1 MRDLSKPVVPS
12 DAIQHRFAEETK
24 TREAAAE
31 PAASLEEGEGSPG
44 ELREA
49 LSSTIREFAEQ
60 IVELSHSVHDNPE
73 VGYEEHFA
81 ASTVADLLRAHGIEP
96 TVGVYGMETAVRAE
110 FTGAATAHGTDS
122 GSEANRAPGASNA
135 AATPN
140 TNTAA
145 TPNTNA
151 SATIAILAE
160 YDALPGI
167 GHGCGH
173 NVMAANSVGAFL
185 ALVELERKRPGS
197 VPGRVVLQTT
207 PAEECSTAKEILA
220 VRGMLDG
227 IDAAIQTHSY
237 SYDLTHQTWLGVRR
251 MRAIFTGVP
260 AHAASQPFMG
270 RNALDAATLA
280 LTGFGLL
287 RQHILPMDR
296 LHAIVVDGGDVPN
309 IVPERAEI
317 SLLARSKYP
326 ETLKDLVSR
335 VEDVLRGAAL
345 MTGTGL
351 EIVTSDTTN
360 EMPVRTNG
368 PLTRA
373 WVRAQRERGREPLPA
388 GVVTETIAAGTDFGN
403 VSVRIPGIHPLIG
416 VADSNV
422 ALHTREMAAAA
433 ASPAGD
439 AAALDGAYGL
449 AAVALDYLHDAD
461 LRAAAHRDFEEAG
474 GVIDVEHFWDE

>member
-1 MRDLSKPVVPS
+1 MRDLSKPTVPS
-12 DAIQHRFAEETK
+12 DAIQRRFAEETQARK
-24 TREAAAE
+24 AAAG
-31 PAASLEEGEGSPG
+31 PAASLADGEGSPA

-49 LSSTIREFAEQ
+49 LAAAVEGLAGE
-60 IVELSHSVHDNPE
+60 IVALSHAVHDNPE
-73 VGYEEHFA
+73 VGYEERFA
-81 ASTVADLLRAHGIEP
+81 VSAVADLLRAHGIEP
-96 TVGVYGMETAVRAE
+96 EVGVYGMETALCAE
-110 FTGAATAHGTDS
+110 FTGAAGNANSTGNADS
-122 GSEANRAPGASNA
+122 PAPA
-135 AATPN
+135 
-140 TNTAA
+140 
-145 TPNTNA
+145 
-151 SATIAILAE
+151 IAILAE

-173 NVMAANSVGAFL
+173 NVMAGNSVGAFL
-185 ALVELERKRPGS
+185 ALHELERRRPGS

-207 PAEECSTAKEILA
+207 PAEECSTAKEVLA

-227 IDAAIQTHSY
+227 IDAAVQTHSY

-251 MRAIFTGVP
+251 IRAIFTGVP

-287 RQHILPMDR
+287 RQQILPMDR

-309 IVPERAEI
+309 IVPERTEI

-326 ETLKDLVSR
+326 ETLKDLVAR

-351 EIVTSDTTN
+351 EIVTSETTN

-373 WVRAQRERGREPLPA
+373 WVRSQRERGRDPLPA

-403 VSVRIPGIHPLIG
+403 VSVRIPGIHPLIK
-416 VADSNV
+416 VADSDV

-433 ASPAGD
+433 GAPSGD
-439 AAALDGAYGL
+439 AAATDGAYGL
-449 AAVALDYLHDAD
+449 ASVALDYLHDAEF
-461 LRAAAHRDFEEAG
+461 RAAVRRDFEEAG

>member
-1 MRDLSKPVVPS
+1 MRDLSKPTVPS
-12 DAIQHRFAEETK
+12 DAIQRRFAEETQARK
-24 TREAAAE
+24 AAAG
-31 PAASLEEGEGSPG
+31 PAASLADGEGSPA

-49 LSSTIREFAEQ
+49 LAAAVEGLAGE
-60 IVELSHSVHDNPE
+60 IVALSHAVHDNPE
-73 VGYEEHFA
+73 VGYEERFA
-81 ASTVADLLRAHGIEP
+81 VSTVADLLRAHGIEP
-96 TVGVYGMETAVRAE
+96 DVSVYGMETALRAE
-110 FTGAATAHGTDS
+110 FTGAVGNADNVGAVGNADNADS
-122 GSEANRAPGASNA
+122 PAPA
-135 AATPN
+135 
-140 TNTAA
+140 
-145 TPNTNA
+145 
-151 SATIAILAE
+151 IAILAE
-160 YDALPGI
+160 YDALPGV

-173 NVMAANSVGAFL
+173 NVMAGNSVGAFL
-185 ALVELERKRPGS
+185 ALHELERRRPGS

-207 PAEECSTAKEILA
+207 PAEECSTAKEVLA

-227 IDAAIQTHSY
+227 VDAAVQTHSY

-251 MRAIFTGVP
+251 IRAIFTGVP

-270 RNALDAATLA
+270 RNALDATTLA

-287 RQHILPMDR
+287 RQQILPMDR

-309 IVPERAEI
+309 IVPERTEI

-326 ETLKDLVSR
+326 ETLKDLVAR

-351 EIVTSDTTN
+351 EIVTSETTN

-373 WVRAQRERGREPLPA
+373 WVRSQRERGRDPLPA

-403 VSVRIPGIHPLIG
+403 VSVRIPGIHPLIK
-416 VADSNV
+416 VADSDV

-433 ASPAGD
+433 GSPSGD
-439 AAALDGAYGL
+439 AAATDGAYGL
-449 AAVALDYLHDAD
+449 ASVALDYLHDAEF
-461 LRAAAHRDFEEAG
+461 RAAVRRDFEEAG

>member
-1 MRDLSKPVVPS
+1 MRDLSKPTVPS
-12 DAIQHRFAEETK
+12 DAIQRRFAEETQARK
-24 TREAAAE
+24 AAAG
-31 PAASLEEGEGSPG
+31 PAASLADGEGSPA

-49 LSSTIREFAEQ
+49 LAAAVEGLAGE
-60 IVELSHSVHDNPE
+60 IVALSHAVHDNPE
-73 VGYEEHFA
+73 VGYEERFA
-81 ASTVADLLRAHGIEP
+81 VSTVADLLRAHGIEP
-96 TVGVYGMETAVRAE
+96 DVGVYGMETALRAE
-110 FTGAATAHGTDS
+110 FTGAVGNADNAGAAGNADNADS
-122 GSEANRAPGASNA
+122 PAPA
-135 AATPN
+135 
-140 TNTAA
+140 
-145 TPNTNA
+145 
-151 SATIAILAE
+151 IAILAE

-173 NVMAANSVGAFL
+173 NVMAGNSVGAFL
-185 ALVELERKRPGS
+185 ALHELERRRPGS

-207 PAEECSTAKEILA
+207 PAEECSTAKEVLA

-227 IDAAIQTHSY
+227 VDAAVQTHSY

-251 MRAIFTGVP
+251 IRAIFTGVP

-287 RQHILPMDR
+287 RQQILPMDR

-309 IVPERAEI
+309 IVPERTEI

-326 ETLKDLVSR
+326 ETLKDLVAR

-351 EIVTSDTTN
+351 EIVTSETTN

-373 WVRAQRERGREPLPA
+373 WVRSQRERGRDPLPA

-403 VSVRIPGIHPLIG
+403 VSVRIPGIHPLIK
-416 VADSNV
+416 VADSDV

-433 ASPAGD
+433 GSPSGD
-439 AAALDGAYGL
+439 AAATDGAYGL
-449 AAVALDYLHDAD
+449 ASVALDYLHDAEF
-461 LRAAAHRDFEEAG
+461 RAAVRRDFEEAG

>member
-1 MRDLSKPVVPS
+1 MRDLSKPTVPS
-12 DAIQHRFAEETK
+12 DAIQRRFAEETQARK
-24 TREAAAE
+24 AAAG
-31 PAASLEEGEGSPG
+31 PAASLADGEGSPA

-49 LSSTIREFAEQ
+49 LAATVEGLAGE
-60 IVELSHSVHDNPE
+60 IVALSHAVHDNPE
-73 VGYEEHFA
+73 VGYEERFA
-81 ASTVADLLRAHGIEP
+81 VSTVADLLRAHGIEP
-96 TVGVYGMETAVRAE
+96 DVGVYGMETALRAE
-110 FTGAATAHGTDS
+110 FTGAVGNAGNAGAVDNAGNADS
-122 GSEANRAPGASNA
+122 PAPA
-135 AATPN
+135 
-140 TNTAA
+140 
-145 TPNTNA
+145 
-151 SATIAILAE
+151 IAILAE

-173 NVMAANSVGAFL
+173 NVMAGNSVGAFL
-185 ALVELERKRPGS
+185 ALHELERRRPGS

-207 PAEECSTAKEILA
+207 PAEECSTAKEVLA

-227 IDAAIQTHSY
+227 VDAAVQTHSY

-251 MRAIFTGVP
+251 IRAIFTGVP

-287 RQHILPMDR
+287 RQQILPMDR

-309 IVPERAEI
+309 IVPERTEI

-326 ETLKDLVSR
+326 ETLKDLVAR

-351 EIVTSDTTN
+351 EIVTSETTN

-373 WVRAQRERGREPLPA
+373 WVRSQRERGRDPLPA

-403 VSVRIPGIHPLIG
+403 VSVRIPGIHPLIK
-416 VADSNV
+416 VADSDV

-433 ASPAGD
+433 GSPSGD
-439 AAALDGAYGL
+439 AAATDGAYGL
-449 AAVALDYLHDAD
+449 ASVALDYLHDAEF
-461 LRAAAHRDFEEAG
+461 RAAVRRDFEEAG

>member
-1 MRDLSKPVVPS
+1 MPS
-12 DAIQHRFAEETK
+12 NAVSPKR
-24 TREAAAE
+24 RRC
-31 PAASLEEGEGSPG
+31 AASLAGGAGSPA

-49 LSSTIREFAEQ
+49 LAAAVEGLAGE
-60 IVELSHSVHDNPE
+60 IVALSHAVHDNPE
-73 VGYEEHFA
+73 VGYEERFA
-81 ASTVADLLRAHGIEP
+81 VSTVADLLRAHGIEP
-96 TVGVYGMETAVRAE
+96 DVGVYGMETALRAE
-110 FTGAATAHGTDS
+110 FTGAVGNADNADS
-122 GSEANRAPGASNA
+122 PAPA
-135 AATPN
+135 
-140 TNTAA
+140 
-145 TPNTNA
+145 
-151 SATIAILAE
+151 IAILAE

-173 NVMAANSVGAFL
+173 NVMAGNSVGAFL
-185 ALVELERKRPGS
+185 ALHELERRRPGS

-207 PAEECSTAKEILA
+207 PAEECSTAKEVLA

-227 IDAAIQTHSY
+227 VDAAVQTHSY

-251 MRAIFTGVP
+251 IRAIFTGVP

-287 RQHILPMDR
+287 RQQILPMDR

-309 IVPERAEI
+309 IVPERTEI

-326 ETLKDLVSR
+326 ETLKDLVAR

-351 EIVTSDTTN
+351 EIVTSETTN

-373 WVRAQRERGREPLPA
+373 WVRSQRERGRDPLPA

-403 VSVRIPGIHPLIG
+403 VSVRIPGIHPLIK
-416 VADSNV
+416 VADSDV

-433 ASPAGD
+433 GSPSGD
-439 AAALDGAYGL
+439 AAATDGAYGL
-449 AAVALDYLHDAD
+449 ASVALDYLHDAEF
-461 LRAAAHRDFEEAG
+461 RAAVRRDFEEAG

>member
-1 MRDLSKPVVPS
+1 MRDLSKPTVPS
-12 DAIQHRFAEETK
+12 DAIQRRFAEETQARK
-24 TREAAAE
+24 AAAG
-31 PAASLEEGEGSPG
+31 PAASLADGEGSPS

-49 LSSTIREFAEQ
+49 LAATVEGLAGE
-60 IVELSHSVHDNPE
+60 IVALSHAVHDNPE
-73 VGYEEHFA
+73 VGYEERFA
-81 ASTVADLLRAHGIEP
+81 VSAVADLLRAHGIEP
-96 TVGVYGMETAVRAE
+96 EVGVYGMETALRAE
-110 FTGAATAHGTDS
+110 FTGAAGNANSTGSAGNADS
-122 GSEANRAPGASNA
+122 SAPA
-135 AATPN
+135 
-140 TNTAA
+140 
-145 TPNTNA
+145 
-151 SATIAILAE
+151 IAILAE

-173 NVMAANSVGAFL
+173 NVMAGNSVGAFL
-185 ALVELERKRPGS
+185 ALHELERRRPGS

-207 PAEECSTAKEILA
+207 PAEECSTAKEVLA

-227 IDAAIQTHSY
+227 IDAAVQTHSY

-251 MRAIFTGVP
+251 IRAIFTGVP

-287 RQHILPMDR
+287 RQQILPMDR

-309 IVPERAEI
+309 IVPERTEI

-326 ETLKDLVSR
+326 ETLKDLVAR

-351 EIVTSDTTN
+351 EIVTSETTN

-373 WVRAQRERGREPLPA
+373 WVRSQRERGRDPLPA

-403 VSVRIPGIHPLIG
+403 VSVRIPGIHPLIK
-416 VADSNV
+416 VADSDV

-433 ASPAGD
+433 GSPSGD
-439 AAALDGAYGL
+439 AAATDGAYGL
-449 AAVALDYLHDAD
+449 ASVALDYLHDAEF
-461 LRAAAHRDFEEAG
+461 RAAVRRDFEEAG

>member
-1 MRDLSKPVVPS
+1 MRDLSKPTVPS
-12 DAIQHRFAEETK
+12 DAIQHRFAEETRARK
-24 TREAAAE
+24 AAAG
-31 PAASLEEGEGSPG
+31 PAASLADSEGSPA

-49 LSSTIREFAEQ
+49 LASTVEGLAGE
-60 IVELSHSVHDNPE
+60 IVALSHAVHDNPE
-73 VGYEEHFA
+73 VGYEERFA
-81 ASTVADLLRAHGIEP
+81 VSTVADLLRAHGIEP
-96 TVGVYGMETAVRAE
+96 DVGVYGMETALRAE
-110 FTGAATAHGTDS
+110 FTGAVGNADNADS
-122 GSEANRAPGASNA
+122 PAPA
-135 AATPN
+135 
-140 TNTAA
+140 
-145 TPNTNA
+145 
-151 SATIAILAE
+151 IAILAE

-173 NVMAANSVGAFL
+173 NVMAGNSVGAFL
-185 ALVELERKRPGS
+185 ALHELERRRPGS

-207 PAEECSTAKEILA
+207 PAEECSTAKEVLA

-227 IDAAIQTHSY
+227 VDAAVQTHSY

-251 MRAIFTGVP
+251 IRAIFTGVP

-287 RQHILPMDR
+287 RQQILPMDR

-309 IVPERAEI
+309 IVPERTEI

-326 ETLKDLVSR
+326 ETLKDLVAR

-351 EIVTSDTTN
+351 EIVTSETTN

-373 WVRAQRERGREPLPA
+373 WVRSQRERGRDPLPA

-403 VSVRIPGIHPLIG
+403 VSVRIPGIHPLIK
-416 VADSNV
+416 VADSDV

-433 ASPAGD
+433 GSPSGD
-439 AAALDGAYGL
+439 AAATDGAYGL
-449 AAVALDYLHDAD
+449 ASLALDYLHDAEF
-461 LRAAAHRDFEEAG
+461 RAAVRRDFEEAG

>member
-1 MRDLSKPVVPS
+1 MRDLSKPTVPS
-12 DAIQHRFAEETK
+12 DAIQRRFAEETQARK
-24 TREAAAE
+24 AAAG
-31 PAASLEEGEGSPG
+31 PAASLADGEGSPA

-49 LSSTIREFAEQ
+49 LAAAVEGLAGE
-60 IVELSHSVHDNPE
+60 IVALSHAVHDNPE
-73 VGYEEHFA
+73 VGYEERFA
-81 ASTVADLLRAHGIEP
+81 VSTVADLLRAHSIEP
-96 TVGVYGMETAVRAE
+96 DVGVYGMETALRAE
-110 FTGAATAHGTDS
+110 FIGTVGNADNTDS
-122 GSEANRAPGASNA
+122 PAPA
-135 AATPN
+135 
-140 TNTAA
+140 
-145 TPNTNA
+145 
-151 SATIAILAE
+151 IAILAE

-173 NVMAANSVGAFL
+173 NVMAGNSVGAFL
-185 ALVELERKRPGS
+185 ALHELERRRPGS

-207 PAEECSTAKEILA
+207 PAEECSTAKEVLA

-227 IDAAIQTHSY
+227 VDAAVQTHSY

-251 MRAIFTGVP
+251 IRAIFTGVP

-287 RQHILPMDR
+287 RQQILPMDR

-309 IVPERAEI
+309 IVPERTEI

-326 ETLKDLVSR
+326 ETLKDLVTR

-351 EIVTSDTTN
+351 EIVTSETTN

-373 WVRAQRERGREPLPA
+373 WVRSQRERGRDPLPA

-403 VSVRIPGIHPLIG
+403 VSVRIPGIHPLIK
-416 VADSNV
+416 VADSDV

-433 ASPAGD
+433 GSPSGD
-439 AAALDGAYGL
+439 AAATDGAYGL
-449 AAVALDYLHDAD
+449 ASVALDYLHDAEF
-461 LRAAAHRDFEEAG
+461 RAAVRRDFEEAG

>member
-1 MRDLSKPVVPS
+1 MRDLSKPTVPS
-12 DAIQHRFAEETK
+12 DAIQRRFAEETQARK
-24 TREAAAE
+24 AAAG
-31 PAASLEEGEGSPG
+31 PAASLADGEGSPA

-49 LSSTIREFAEQ
+49 LAAAVEGLAGE
-60 IVELSHSVHDNPE
+60 IVALSHAVHDNPE
-73 VGYEEHFA
+73 VGYEERFA
-81 ASTVADLLRAHGIEP
+81 VSTVADLLRAHGIEP
-96 TVGVYGMETAVRAE
+96 DVGVYGMETALRAE
-110 FTGAATAHGTDS
+110 FTGAVGNADNADS
-122 GSEANRAPGASNA
+122 PGPA
-135 AATPN
+135 
-140 TNTAA
+140 
-145 TPNTNA
+145 
-151 SATIAILAE
+151 IAILAE

-173 NVMAANSVGAFL
+173 NVMAGNSVGAFL
-185 ALVELERKRPGS
+185 ALHELERRRPGS

-207 PAEECSTAKEILA
+207 PAEECSTAKEVLA

-227 IDAAIQTHSY
+227 VDAAVQTHSY

-251 MRAIFTGVP
+251 IRAIFTGVP

-287 RQHILPMDR
+287 RQQILPMDR

-309 IVPERAEI
+309 IVPERTEI

-326 ETLKDLVSR
+326 ETLKDLVAR

-351 EIVTSDTTN
+351 EIVTSETTN

-373 WVRAQRERGREPLPA
+373 WVRSQRERGRDPLPA

-403 VSVRIPGIHPLIG
+403 VSVRIPGIHPLIK
-416 VADSNV
+416 VADSDV

-433 ASPAGD
+433 GSPSGD
-439 AAALDGAYGL
+439 AAATDGAYGL
-449 AAVALDYLHDAD
+449 ASVALDYLHDAEF
-461 LRAAAHRDFEEAG
+461 RAAVRRDFEEAG

>member
-1 MRDLSKPVVPS
+1 MRDLSKPTVPS
-12 DAIQHRFAEETK
+12 DAIQRRFAEETQARK
-24 TREAAAE
+24 AAAG
-31 PAASLEEGEGSPG
+31 PAASLADGEGSPA

-49 LSSTIREFAEQ
+49 LAAAVEGLAGE
-60 IVELSHSVHDNPE
+60 IVALSHAVHDNPE
-73 VGYEEHFA
+73 VGYEECFA
-81 ASTVADLLRAHGIEP
+81 VSTVADLLRAHGIEP
-96 TVGVYGMETAVRAE
+96 DVGVYGMETALRAE
-110 FTGAATAHGTDS
+110 FTGAVGNADNAGAVGNADNADS
-122 GSEANRAPGASNA
+122 PAPA
-135 AATPN
+135 
-140 TNTAA
+140 
-145 TPNTNA
+145 
-151 SATIAILAE
+151 IAILAE

-173 NVMAANSVGAFL
+173 NVMAGNSVGAFL
-185 ALVELERKRPGS
+185 ALHELERRRPGS

-207 PAEECSTAKEILA
+207 PAEECSTAKEVLA

-227 IDAAIQTHSY
+227 VDAAVQTHSY

-251 MRAIFTGVP
+251 IRAIFTGVP

-287 RQHILPMDR
+287 RQQILPMDR

-309 IVPERAEI
+309 IVPERTEI

-326 ETLKDLVSR
+326 ETLKDLVAR

-351 EIVTSDTTN
+351 EIVTSETTN

-373 WVRAQRERGREPLPA
+373 WVRSQRERGRDPLPA

-403 VSVRIPGIHPLIG
+403 VSVRIPGIHPLIK
-416 VADSNV
+416 VADSDV

-433 ASPAGD
+433 GSPSGD
-439 AAALDGAYGL
+439 AAATDGAYGL
-449 AAVALDYLHDAD
+449 ASVALDYLHDAEF
-461 LRAAAHRDFEEAG
+461 RAAVRRDFEEAG

>member
-1 MRDLSKPVVPS
+1 MRDLSKPTVPS
-12 DAIQHRFAEETK
+12 DAIQRRFAEETQARK
-24 TREAAAE
+24 AAAG
-31 PAASLEEGEGSPG
+31 PAASLADGEGSPA
-44 ELREA
+44 ELRESLAAAVEGLAGEIVA
-49 LSSTIREFAEQ
+49 LSHA
-60 IVELSHSVHDNPE
+60 VHDNPE
-73 VGYEEHFA
+73 VGYEERFA
-81 ASTVADLLRAHGIEP
+81 VSTVADLLRAHGIEP
-96 TVGVYGMETAVRAE
+96 DVGVYGMETALRAE
-110 FTGAATAHGTDS
+110 FTGAVGNADS
-122 GSEANRAPGASNA
+122 AGAAGNADNADSPAPA
-135 AATPN
+135 
-140 TNTAA
+140 
-145 TPNTNA
+145 
-151 SATIAILAE
+151 IAILAE

-173 NVMAANSVGAFL
+173 NVMAGNSVGAFL
-185 ALVELERKRPGS
+185 ALHELERRRPGS

-207 PAEECSTAKEILA
+207 PAEECSTAKEVLA

-227 IDAAIQTHSY
+227 VDAAVQTHSY

-251 MRAIFTGVP
+251 IRAIFTGVP

-287 RQHILPMDR
+287 RQQILPMDR

-309 IVPERAEI
+309 IVPERTEI
-317 SLLARSKYP
+317 SLLARSKNP
-326 ETLKDLVSR
+326 ETLKDLVAR

-351 EIVTSDTTN
+351 EIVTSETTN

-373 WVRAQRERGREPLPA
+373 WVRSQRERGRDPLPA

-403 VSVRIPGIHPLIG
+403 VSVRIPGIHPLIK
-416 VADSNV
+416 VADSDV

-433 ASPAGD
+433 GSPSGD
-439 AAALDGAYGL
+439 AAATDGAYGL
-449 AAVALDYLHDAD
+449 ASVALDYLHDAEF
-461 LRAAAHRDFEEAG
+461 RAAVRRDFEEAG

>member
-1 MRDLSKPVVPS
+1 MRDLSKPTVPS
-12 DAIQHRFAEETK
+12 DAIQRRFAEETQARK
-24 TREAAAE
+24 AAAG
-31 PAASLEEGEGSPG
+31 PAASLADSEGSPA

-49 LSSTIREFAEQ
+49 LAAAVEGLAGE
-60 IVELSHSVHDNPE
+60 IVALSHAVHDNPE
-73 VGYEEHFA
+73 VGYEERFA
-81 ASTVADLLRAHGIEP
+81 VSTVADLLRAHGIEP
-96 TVGVYGMETAVRAE
+96 DVGVYGMETALRAE
-110 FTGAATAHGTDS
+110 FTGAVGNADNTDS
-122 GSEANRAPGASNA
+122 PAPA
-135 AATPN
+135 
-140 TNTAA
+140 
-145 TPNTNA
+145 
-151 SATIAILAE
+151 IAILAE

-173 NVMAANSVGAFL
+173 NVMAGNSVGAFL
-185 ALVELERKRPGS
+185 ALHELERRRPGS

-207 PAEECSTAKEILA
+207 PAEECSTAKEVLA

-227 IDAAIQTHSY
+227 VDAAVQTHSY

-251 MRAIFTGVP
+251 IRAIFTGVP

-287 RQHILPMDR
+287 RQQILPMDR

-309 IVPERAEI
+309 IVPERTEI

-326 ETLKDLVSR
+326 ETLKDLVAR

-351 EIVTSDTTN
+351 EIVTSETTN

-373 WVRAQRERGREPLPA
+373 WVRSQRERGRDPLPA

-403 VSVRIPGIHPLIG
+403 VSVRIPGIHPLIK
-416 VADSNV
+416 VADSDV

-433 ASPAGD
+433 GSPSGD
-439 AAALDGAYGL
+439 AAATDGAYGL
-449 AAVALDYLHDAD
+449 ASVALDYLHDAEF
-461 LRAAAHRDFEEAG
+461 RAAVRRDFEEAG

>member
-1 MRDLSKPVVPS
+1 MRDLSKPTVPS
-12 DAIQHRFAEETK
+12 DAIQHRFAEETRARK
-24 TREAAAE
+24 AAAG
-31 PAASLEEGEGSPG
+31 PAASLADGEGSPA

-49 LSSTIREFAEQ
+49 LASTVEELAGE
-60 IVELSHSVHDNPE
+60 IVALSHAVHDSPE
-73 VGYEEHFA
+73 VGYEERFA
-81 ASTVADLLRAHGIEP
+81 VSTVADLLRAHGIEP
-96 TVGVYGMETAVRAE
+96 DVGVYGMETALRAE
-110 FTGAATAHGTDS
+110 FTGAAGT
-122 GSEANRAPGASNA
+122 SNA
-135 AATPN
+135 GSPAPA
-140 TNTAA
+140 
-145 TPNTNA
+145 
-151 SATIAILAE
+151 IAILAE

-173 NVMAANSVGAFL
+173 NVMAGNSVGAFL
-185 ALVELERKRPGS
+185 ALYELERRSPGS

-207 PAEECSTAKEILA
+207 PAEECSTAKEVLA

-227 IDAAIQTHSY
+227 VDAAVQTHSY

-251 MRAIFTGVP
+251 IRAIFTGVP

-287 RQHILPMDR
+287 RQQILPMDR

-309 IVPERAEI
+309 IVPERTEI

-326 ETLKDLVSR
+326 ETLKDLVAR

-351 EIVTSDTTN
+351 EIVTSETTN

-373 WVRAQRERGREPLPA
+373 WVRSQRERGRDPLPA

-403 VSVRIPGIHPLIG
+403 VSVRIPGIHPLIK
-416 VADSNV
+416 VADSDV

-433 ASPAGD
+433 GSPSGD
-439 AAALDGAYGL
+439 AAATDGAYGL
-449 AAVALDYLHDAD
+449 ASVALDYLHDAEF
-461 LRAAAHRDFEEAG
+461 RAAVRRDFEEAG
-474 GVIDVEHFWDE
+474 GVIDVEHFWDK

>member
-1 MRDLSKPVVPS
+1 MRDLSKPTVPS
-12 DAIQHRFAEETK
+12 DAIQRRFAEETQARK
-24 TREAAAE
+24 AAAG
-31 PAASLEEGEGSPG
+31 PAASLADGEGSPA

-49 LSSTIREFAEQ
+49 LAAAVEGLAGE
-60 IVELSHSVHDNPE
+60 IVALSHAVHDNPE
-73 VGYEEHFA
+73 VGYEERFA
-81 ASTVADLLRAHGIEP
+81 VSTVADLLRAHGIEP
-96 TVGVYGMETAVRAE
+96 DVGVYGMETALRAE
-110 FTGAATAHGTDS
+110 FTGAVGNADNVGAVGNAGNADS
-122 GSEANRAPGASNA
+122 PAPA
-135 AATPN
+135 
-140 TNTAA
+140 
-145 TPNTNA
+145 
-151 SATIAILAE
+151 IAILAE

-173 NVMAANSVGAFL
+173 NVMAGNSVGAFL
-185 ALVELERKRPGS
+185 ALHELERRRPGS

-207 PAEECSTAKEILA
+207 PAEECSTAKEVLA

-227 IDAAIQTHSY
+227 VDAAVQTHSY

-251 MRAIFTGVP
+251 IRAIFTGVP

-287 RQHILPMDR
+287 RQQILPMDR

-309 IVPERAEI
+309 IVPERTEI

-326 ETLKDLVSR
+326 ETLKDLVAR

-351 EIVTSDTTN
+351 EIVTSETTN

-373 WVRAQRERGREPLPA
+373 WVRSQRERGRDPLPA

-403 VSVRIPGIHPLIG
+403 VSVRIPGIHPLIK
-416 VADSNV
+416 VADSDV

-433 ASPAGD
+433 GSPSGD
-439 AAALDGAYGL
+439 AAATDGAYGL
-449 AAVALDYLHDAD
+449 ASVALDYLHDAEF
-461 LRAAAHRDFEEAG
+461 RAAVRRDFEEAG

>member
-1 MRDLSKPVVPS
+1 MRDLSKPTVPS
-12 DAIQHRFAEETK
+12 DAIQRRFAEETQARK
-24 TREAAAE
+24 AAAG
-31 PAASLEEGEGSPG
+31 PAASLADGEGSPA

-49 LSSTIREFAEQ
+49 LAAAVEGLAGE
-60 IVELSHSVHDNPE
+60 IVALSHTVHDNPE
-73 VGYEEHFA
+73 VGYEERFA
-81 ASTVADLLRAHGIEP
+81 VSTVADLLRAHGIEP
-96 TVGVYGMETAVRAE
+96 DVGVYGMETALRAE
-110 FTGAATAHGTDS
+110 FTGAVGNADNADS
-122 GSEANRAPGASNA
+122 PAPA
-135 AATPN
+135 
-140 TNTAA
+140 
-145 TPNTNA
+145 
-151 SATIAILAE
+151 IAILAE

-173 NVMAANSVGAFL
+173 NVMAGNSVGAFL
-185 ALVELERKRPGS
+185 ALHELERRRPGS

-207 PAEECSTAKEILA
+207 PAEECSTAKEVLA

-227 IDAAIQTHSY
+227 VDAAVQTHSY

-251 MRAIFTGVP
+251 IRAIFTGVP

-287 RQHILPMDR
+287 RQQILPMDR

-309 IVPERAEI
+309 IVPERTEI

-326 ETLKDLVSR
+326 ETLKDLVAR

-351 EIVTSDTTN
+351 EIVTSETTN

-373 WVRAQRERGREPLPA
+373 WVRSQRERGRDPLPA

-403 VSVRIPGIHPLIG
+403 VSVRIPGIHPLIK
-416 VADSNV
+416 VADSDV

-433 ASPAGD
+433 GSPSGD
-439 AAALDGAYGL
+439 AAATDGAYGL
-449 AAVALDYLHDAD
+449 ASVALDYLHDAEF
-461 LRAAAHRDFEEAG
+461 RAAVRRDFEEAG

>member
-1 MRDLSKPVVPS
+1 MRDLSKPTVPS
-12 DAIQHRFAEETK
+12 DAIQRRFAEETQARK
-24 TREAAAE
+24 AAAG
-31 PAASLEEGEGSPG
+31 PAASLADGEGSPA

-49 LSSTIREFAEQ
+49 LAAAVEGLAGE
-60 IVELSHSVHDNPE
+60 IVALSHAVHDNPE
-73 VGYEEHFA
+73 VGYEERFA
-81 ASTVADLLRAHGIEP
+81 VSTVADLLRAHGIEP
-96 TVGVYGMETAVRAE
+96 DAGVYGMETALRAE
-110 FTGAATAHGTDS
+110 FTGAVGNADS
-122 GSEANRAPGASNA
+122 AGAVGNADNADSPAPA
-135 AATPN
+135 
-140 TNTAA
+140 
-145 TPNTNA
+145 
-151 SATIAILAE
+151 IAILAE

-173 NVMAANSVGAFL
+173 NVMAGNSVGAFL
-185 ALVELERKRPGS
+185 ALHELEHRRPGS

-207 PAEECSTAKEILA
+207 PAEECSTAKEVLA

-227 IDAAIQTHSY
+227 IDAAVQTHSY

-251 MRAIFTGVP
+251 IRAIFTGVP

-287 RQHILPMDR
+287 RQQILPMDR

-309 IVPERAEI
+309 IVPERTEI

-326 ETLKDLVSR
+326 ETLKDLVAR

-351 EIVTSDTTN
+351 EIVTSETTN

-373 WVRAQRERGREPLPA
+373 WVRSQRERGRDPLPA

-403 VSVRIPGIHPLIG
+403 VSVRIPGIHPLIK
-416 VADSNV
+416 VADSDV

-433 ASPAGD
+433 GSPSGD
-439 AAALDGAYGL
+439 AAATDGAYGL
-449 AAVALDYLHDAD
+449 ASVALDYLHDAEF
-461 LRAAAHRDFEEAG
+461 RAAVRRDFEEAG

>member
-1 MRDLSKPVVPS
+1 MRDLSKPTVPS
-12 DAIQHRFAEETK
+12 DAIQRRFAEETQARK
-24 TREAAAE
+24 AAAG
-31 PAASLEEGEGSPG
+31 PAASLADGEGSPA

-49 LSSTIREFAEQ
+49 LAATVEGLAGE
-60 IVELSHSVHDNPE
+60 IVALSHAVHDNPE
-73 VGYEEHFA
+73 VGYEERFA
-81 ASTVADLLRAHGIEP
+81 VSTVADLLRAHGIEP
-96 TVGVYGMETAVRAE
+96 DVGVYGMETALRAE
-110 FTGAATAHGTDS
+110 FTGAVGNAGNADS
-122 GSEANRAPGASNA
+122 PAPA
-135 AATPN
+135 
-140 TNTAA
+140 
-145 TPNTNA
+145 
-151 SATIAILAE
+151 IAILAE

-173 NVMAANSVGAFL
+173 NVMAGNSVGAFL
-185 ALVELERKRPGS
+185 ALHELERRRPGS

-207 PAEECSTAKEILA
+207 PAEECSTAKEVLA

-227 IDAAIQTHSY
+227 VDAAVQTHSY

-251 MRAIFTGVP
+251 IRAIFTGVP

-287 RQHILPMDR
+287 RQQILPMDR

-309 IVPERAEI
+309 IVPERTEI

-326 ETLKDLVSR
+326 ETLKDLVAR

-351 EIVTSDTTN
+351 EIVTSETTN

-373 WVRAQRERGREPLPA
+373 WVRSQRERGRDPLPA

-403 VSVRIPGIHPLIG
+403 VSVRIPGIHPLIK
-416 VADSNV
+416 VADSDV

-433 ASPAGD
+433 GSPSGD
-439 AAALDGAYGL
+439 AAATDGAYGL
-449 AAVALDYLHDAD
+449 ASVALDYLHDAEF
-461 LRAAAHRDFEEAG
+461 RAAVRRDFEEAG

>member
-1 MRDLSKPVVPS
+1 MRDLSKPTVPS
-12 DAIQHRFAEETK
+12 DAIQRRFAEETQARK
-24 TREAAAE
+24 AAAG
-31 PAASLEEGEGSPG
+31 PAASLADGEGSPA

-49 LSSTIREFAEQ
+49 LAAAVEGLAGE
-60 IVELSHSVHDNPE
+60 IVALSHAVHDNPE
-73 VGYEEHFA
+73 VGYEERFA
-81 ASTVADLLRAHGIEP
+81 VSTVADLLRAHGIEP
-96 TVGVYGMETAVRAE
+96 DVGVYGMETALRAE
-110 FTGAATAHGTDS
+110 LTGAVGNADS
-122 GSEANRAPGASNA
+122 AGAVGNADNADSPAPA
-135 AATPN
+135 
-140 TNTAA
+140 
-145 TPNTNA
+145 
-151 SATIAILAE
+151 IAILAE

-173 NVMAANSVGAFL
+173 NVMAGNSVGAFL
-185 ALVELERKRPGS
+185 ALHELERRRPGS

-207 PAEECSTAKEILA
+207 PAEECSTAKEVLA

-227 IDAAIQTHSY
+227 IDAAVQTHSY

-251 MRAIFTGVP
+251 IRAIFTGVP

-287 RQHILPMDR
+287 RQQILPMDR

-309 IVPERAEI
+309 IVPERTEI

-326 ETLKDLVSR
+326 ETLKDLVAR

-351 EIVTSDTTN
+351 EIVTSETTN

-373 WVRAQRERGREPLPA
+373 WVRSQRERGRDPLPA

-403 VSVRIPGIHPLIG
+403 VSVRIPGIHPLIK
-416 VADSNV
+416 VADSDV

-433 ASPAGD
+433 GSPSGD
-439 AAALDGAYGL
+439 AAATDGAYGL
-449 AAVALDYLHDAD
+449 ASVALDYLHDAEF
-461 LRAAAHRDFEEAG
+461 RAAVRRDFEEAG

>member
-1 MRDLSKPVVPS
+1 MRDLSKPTVPS
-12 DAIQHRFAEETK
+12 DAIQRRFAEETQVRK
-24 TREAAAE
+24 AAAG
-31 PAASLEEGEGSPG
+31 PAASLADGEGSPA

-49 LSSTIREFAEQ
+49 LAAAVEGLAGE
-60 IVELSHSVHDNPE
+60 IVALSHAVHDNPE
-73 VGYEEHFA
+73 VGYEERFA
-81 ASTVADLLRAHGIEP
+81 VSTVADLLRAHGIEP
-96 TVGVYGMETAVRAE
+96 DVGVYGMETALRAE
-110 FTGAATAHGTDS
+110 FTGAVGNADS
-122 GSEANRAPGASNA
+122 AGAVGNADNADSPAPA
-135 AATPN
+135 
-140 TNTAA
+140 
-145 TPNTNA
+145 
-151 SATIAILAE
+151 IAILAE

-173 NVMAANSVGAFL
+173 NVMAGNSVGAFL
-185 ALVELERKRPGS
+185 ALHELERRRPGS

-207 PAEECSTAKEILA
+207 PAEECSTAKEVLA

-227 IDAAIQTHSY
+227 VDAAVQTHSY

-251 MRAIFTGVP
+251 IRAIFTGVP

-287 RQHILPMDR
+287 RQQILPMDR

-309 IVPERAEI
+309 IVPERTEI

-326 ETLKDLVSR
+326 ETLKDLVAR

-351 EIVTSDTTN
+351 EIVTSETTN

-373 WVRAQRERGREPLPA
+373 WVRSQRERGRDPLPA

-403 VSVRIPGIHPLIG
+403 VSVRIPGIHPLIK
-416 VADSNV
+416 VADSDV

-433 ASPAGD
+433 GSPSGD
-439 AAALDGAYGL
+439 AAATDGAYGL
-449 AAVALDYLHDAD
+449 ASVALDYLHDAEF
-461 LRAAAHRDFEEAG
+461 RAAVRRDFEEAG
-474 GVIDVEHFWDE
+474 GVIDVERFWDE

>member
-1 MRDLSKPVVPS
+1 MRDLSKPTVPS
-12 DAIQHRFAEETK
+12 DAIQRRFAEETQARK
-24 TREAAAE
+24 AAAG
-31 PAASLEEGEGSPG
+31 PAASLADGEGSPA

-49 LSSTIREFAEQ
+49 LAAAVEGLAGE
-60 IVELSHSVHDNPE
+60 IVALSHAVHDNPE
-73 VGYEEHFA
+73 VGYEERFA
-81 ASTVADLLRAHGIEP
+81 VSTVADLLRAHGIEP
-96 TVGVYGMETAVRAE
+96 EVGVYGMETALRAE
-110 FTGAATAHGTDS
+110 FTGAS
-122 GSEANRAPGASNA
+122 GSAGNADSPAPA
-135 AATPN
+135 
-140 TNTAA
+140 
-145 TPNTNA
+145 
-151 SATIAILAE
+151 IAILAE

-173 NVMAANSVGAFL
+173 NVMAGNSVGAFL
-185 ALVELERKRPGS
+185 ALHELERRRPGS

-207 PAEECSTAKEILA
+207 PAEECSTAKEVLA

-227 IDAAIQTHSY
+227 IDAAVQTHSY

-251 MRAIFTGVP
+251 IRAIFTGVP

-287 RQHILPMDR
+287 RQQILPMDR

-309 IVPERAEI
+309 IVPERTEI

-326 ETLKDLVSR
+326 ETLKDLVAR

-351 EIVTSDTTN
+351 EIVTSETTN

-373 WVRAQRERGREPLPA
+373 WVRSQRERGRDPLPA

-403 VSVRIPGIHPLIG
+403 VSVRIPGIHPLIK
-416 VADSNV
+416 VADSDV

-433 ASPAGD
+433 GAPSGD
-439 AAALDGAYGL
+439 AAATDGAYGL
-449 AAVALDYLHDAD
+449 ASVALDYLHDAEF
-461 LRAAAHRDFEEAG
+461 RAAVRRDFEEAG

>member
-1 MRDLSKPVVPS
+1 MRDLSKPTVPS
-12 DAIQHRFAEETK
+12 DAIQRRFAEETQARK
-24 TREAAAE
+24 AAAG
-31 PAASLEEGEGSPG
+31 PAASLADGEGSPA

-49 LSSTIREFAEQ
+49 LAAAVEGLAGE
-60 IVELSHSVHDNPE
+60 IVALSHTVHDNPE
-73 VGYEEHFA
+73 VGYEERFA
-81 ASTVADLLRAHGIEP
+81 VSAVADLLRAHGIEP
-96 TVGVYGMETAVRAE
+96 EVGVYGMETALRAE
-110 FTGAATAHGTDS
+110 FTGAAGNANSTGNADS
-122 GSEANRAPGASNA
+122 TGAAGGAGNADSPAPA
-135 AATPN
+135 
-140 TNTAA
+140 
-145 TPNTNA
+145 
-151 SATIAILAE
+151 IAILAE

-173 NVMAANSVGAFL
+173 NVMAGNSVGAFL
-185 ALVELERKRPGS
+185 ALHVLERRRPGS

-207 PAEECSTAKEILA
+207 PAEECSTAKEVLA

-227 IDAAIQTHSY
+227 IDAAVQTHSY

-251 MRAIFTGVP
+251 IRAIFTGVP

-287 RQHILPMDR
+287 RQQILPMDR

-309 IVPERAEI
+309 IVPERTEI

-326 ETLKDLVSR
+326 ETLKDLVAR

-351 EIVTSDTTN
+351 EIVTSETTN

-373 WVRAQRERGREPLPA
+373 WVRSQRERGRDPLPA

-403 VSVRIPGIHPLIG
+403 VSVRIPGIHPLIK
-416 VADSNV
+416 VADSDV

-433 ASPAGD
+433 GAPSGD
-439 AAALDGAYGL
+439 AAATDGAYGL
-449 AAVALDYLHDAD
+449 ASVALDYLHDAEF
-461 LRAAAHRDFEEAG
+461 RAAVRRDFEEAG

>member
-1 MRDLSKPVVPS
+1 MRDLSKPTVPS
-12 DAIQHRFAEETK
+12 DAIQRRFAEETQARK
-24 TREAAAE
+24 AAAG
-31 PAASLEEGEGSPG
+31 PAASLADGEGSPA

-49 LSSTIREFAEQ
+49 LAAAVEGLAGE
-60 IVELSHSVHDNPE
+60 IVALSHAVHDNPE
-73 VGYEEHFA
+73 VGYEERFA
-81 ASTVADLLRAHGIEP
+81 VSTVADLLRAHGIEP
-96 TVGVYGMETAVRAE
+96 DVGVYGMETALRAE
-110 FTGAATAHGTDS
+110 FTGAVGNADNADS
-122 GSEANRAPGASNA
+122 P
-135 AATPN
+135 
-140 TNTAA
+140 
-145 TPNTNA
+145 
-151 SATIAILAE
+151 AILAE

-173 NVMAANSVGAFL
+173 NVMAGNSVGAFL
-185 ALVELERKRPGS
+185 ALHELERRRPGS

-207 PAEECSTAKEILA
+207 PAEECSTAKEVLA

-227 IDAAIQTHSY
+227 VDAAVQTHSY

-251 MRAIFTGVP
+251 IRAIFTGVP

-287 RQHILPMDR
+287 RQQILPMDR

-309 IVPERAEI
+309 IVPERTEI

-326 ETLKDLVSR
+326 ETLKDLVAR

-351 EIVTSDTTN
+351 EIVTSETTN

-373 WVRAQRERGREPLPA
+373 WVRSQRERGRDPLPA

-403 VSVRIPGIHPLIG
+403 VSVRIPGIHPLIK
-416 VADSNV
+416 VADSDV

-433 ASPAGD
+433 GSPSGD
-439 AAALDGAYGL
+439 AAATDGAYGL
-449 AAVALDYLHDAD
+449 ASVALDYLHDAEF
-461 LRAAAHRDFEEAG
+461 RAAVRRDFEEAG
-474 GVIDVEHFWDE
+474 GIIDVEHFWDE

>member
-1 MRDLSKPVVPS
+1 MRDLSKPTVPS
-12 DAIQHRFAEETK
+12 DAIQRRFAEETQARK
-24 TREAAAE
+24 AAAG
-31 PAASLEEGEGSPG
+31 PAVSLADGEGSPA

-49 LSSTIREFAEQ
+49 LAAAVEGLAGE
-60 IVELSHSVHDNPE
+60 IVALSHAVHDNPE
-73 VGYEEHFA
+73 VGYEERFA
-81 ASTVADLLRAHGIEP
+81 VSTVADLLRAHGIEP
-96 TVGVYGMETAVRAE
+96 DVGVYGMETALRAE
-110 FTGAATAHGTDS
+110 FTGAVGNADNADS
-122 GSEANRAPGASNA
+122 PAPA
-135 AATPN
+135 
-140 TNTAA
+140 
-145 TPNTNA
+145 
-151 SATIAILAE
+151 IAILAE

-173 NVMAANSVGAFL
+173 NVMAGNSVGAFL
-185 ALVELERKRPGS
+185 ALHELERRRPGS

-207 PAEECSTAKEILA
+207 PAEECSTAKEVLA
-220 VRGMLDG
+220 VRGMLG
-227 IDAAIQTHSY
+227 GVDAAVQTHSY

-251 MRAIFTGVP
+251 IRAIFTGVP

-287 RQHILPMDR
+287 RQQILPMDR

-309 IVPERAEI
+309 IVPERTEI

-326 ETLKDLVSR
+326 ETLKDLVAR

-351 EIVTSDTTN
+351 EIVTSETTN

-373 WVRAQRERGREPLPA
+373 WVRSQRERGRDPLPA

-403 VSVRIPGIHPLIG
+403 VSVRIPGIHPLIK
-416 VADSNV
+416 VADSDV

-433 ASPAGD
+433 GSPSGD
-439 AAALDGAYGL
+439 AAATDGAYGL
-449 AAVALDYLHDAD
+449 ASVALDYLHDAEF
-461 LRAAAHRDFEEAG
+461 RAAVRRDFEEAG

>member
-1 MRDLSKPVVPS
+1 MRDLSKPTVPS
-12 DAIQHRFAEETK
+12 DAIQRRFAEETQARK
-24 TREAAAE
+24 AAAG
-31 PAASLEEGEGSPG
+31 PAVSLADGEGSPA

-49 LSSTIREFAEQ
+49 LAAAVEGLAGE
-60 IVELSHSVHDNPE
+60 IVALSHAVHDNPE
-73 VGYEEHFA
+73 VGYEERFA
-81 ASTVADLLRAHGIEP
+81 VSTVADLLRAHGIEP
-96 TVGVYGMETAVRAE
+96 DVGVYGMETALRAE
-110 FTGAATAHGTDS
+110 FTGAVGNADNADS
-122 GSEANRAPGASNA
+122 PAPA
-135 AATPN
+135 
-140 TNTAA
+140 
-145 TPNTNA
+145 
-151 SATIAILAE
+151 IAILAE

-173 NVMAANSVGAFL
+173 NVMAGNSVGAFL
-185 ALVELERKRPGS
+185 ALHELERRRPGS

-207 PAEECSTAKEILA
+207 PAEECSTAKEVLA
-220 VRGMLDG
+220 VRGMLG
-227 IDAAIQTHSY
+227 GVDAAVQTHSY

-251 MRAIFTGVP
+251 IRAIFTGVP

-287 RQHILPMDR
+287 RQQILPMDR

-309 IVPERAEI
+309 IVPERTEI

-326 ETLKDLVSR
+326 ETLKDLVAR

-351 EIVTSDTTN
+351 EIVTSETTN

-373 WVRAQRERGREPLPA
+373 WVRSQRERGRDPLPA

-403 VSVRIPGIHPLIG
+403 VSVRIPGIHPLIK
-416 VADSNV
+416 VADSDV

-433 ASPAGD
+433 GSPSGD
-439 AAALDGAYGL
+439 AATTDGAYGL
-449 AAVALDYLHDAD
+449 ASVALDYLHDAEF
-461 LRAAAHRDFEEAG
+461 RAAVRRDFEEAG

>member
-1 MRDLSKPVVPS
+1 MRDLSKPTVPS
-12 DAIQHRFAEETK
+12 DAIQRRFAEETQARK
-24 TREAAAE
+24 AAAE
-31 PAASLEEGEGSPG
+31 PAASLADGEGSPA

-49 LSSTIREFAEQ
+49 LAAAVEGLAGE
-60 IVELSHSVHDNPE
+60 IVALSHAVHDNPE
-73 VGYEEHFA
+73 VGYEERFA
-81 ASTVADLLRAHGIEP
+81 VSTVADLLRAHGIEP
-96 TVGVYGMETAVRAE
+96 DVGVYGMETALRAE
-110 FTGAATAHGTDS
+110 FTGAVGNADNVGAVGNADNADS
-122 GSEANRAPGASNA
+122 PAPA
-135 AATPN
+135 
-140 TNTAA
+140 
-145 TPNTNA
+145 
-151 SATIAILAE
+151 IAILAE
-160 YDALPGI
+160 YDALPGV

-173 NVMAANSVGAFL
+173 NVMAGNSVGAFL
-185 ALVELERKRPGS
+185 ALHELERRRPGS

-207 PAEECSTAKEILA
+207 PAEECSTAKEVLA

-227 IDAAIQTHSY
+227 VDAAVQTHSY

-251 MRAIFTGVP
+251 IRAIFTGVP

-287 RQHILPMDR
+287 RQQILPMDR

-309 IVPERAEI
+309 IVPERTEI

-326 ETLKDLVSR
+326 ETLKDLVAR

-351 EIVTSDTTN
+351 EIVTSETTN

-373 WVRAQRERGREPLPA
+373 WVRSQRERGRDPLPA

-403 VSVRIPGIHPLIG
+403 VSVRIPGIHPLIK
-416 VADSNV
+416 VADSDV

-433 ASPAGD
+433 GSPSGD
-439 AAALDGAYGL
+439 AAATDGAYGL
-449 AAVALDYLHDAD
+449 ASVALDYLHDAEF
-461 LRAAAHRDFEEAG
+461 RAAVRRDFEEAG

>member
-1 MRDLSKPVVPS
+1 MRDLSKPTVPS
-12 DAIQHRFAEETK
+12 DAIQRRFAEETQARK
-24 TREAAAE
+24 AAAG
-31 PAASLEEGEGSPG
+31 PAASLADGEGSPA
-44 ELREA
+44 ELRDALAAAVEGLAGEIVA
-49 LSSTIREFAEQ
+49 LSHA
-60 IVELSHSVHDNPE
+60 VHDNPE
-73 VGYEEHFA
+73 VGYEERFA
-81 ASTVADLLRAHGIEP
+81 VSTVADLLRAHGIEP
-96 TVGVYGMETAVRAE
+96 DVGVYGMETALRAE
-110 FTGAATAHGTDS
+110 FTGAVGNADNADS
-122 GSEANRAPGASNA
+122 PAPA
-135 AATPN
+135 
-140 TNTAA
+140 
-145 TPNTNA
+145 
-151 SATIAILAE
+151 IAILAE

-173 NVMAANSVGAFL
+173 NVMAGNSVGAFL
-185 ALVELERKRPGS
+185 ALHELERRRPGS

-207 PAEECSTAKEILA
+207 PAEECSTAKEVLA

-227 IDAAIQTHSY
+227 VGAAVQTHSY

-251 MRAIFTGVP
+251 IRAIFTGVP

-287 RQHILPMDR
+287 RQQILPMDR

-309 IVPERAEI
+309 IVPERTEI

-326 ETLKDLVSR
+326 ETLKDLVAR

-351 EIVTSDTTN
+351 EIVTSETTN

-373 WVRAQRERGREPLPA
+373 WVRSQRERGRDPLPA

-403 VSVRIPGIHPLIG
+403 VSVRIPGIHPLIK
-416 VADSNV
+416 VADSDV

-433 ASPAGD
+433 GSPSGD
-439 AAALDGAYGL
+439 AAATDGAYGL
-449 AAVALDYLHDAD
+449 ASVALDYLHDAEF
-461 LRAAAHRDFEEAG
+461 RAAVRRDFEEAG

>member
-1 MRDLSKPVVPS
+1 MRDLSKPTVPS
-12 DAIQHRFAEETK
+12 DAIQRRFAEETQVRK
-24 TREAAAE
+24 AAAG
-31 PAASLEEGEGSPG
+31 PAASLADGEGSPA

-49 LSSTIREFAEQ
+49 LAAAVEGLAGE
-60 IVELSHSVHDNPE
+60 IVALSHAVHDNPE
-73 VGYEEHFA
+73 VGYEERFA
-81 ASTVADLLRAHGIEP
+81 VSTVADLLRAHGIEP
-96 TVGVYGMETAVRAE
+96 DVGVYGMETALRAE
-110 FTGAATAHGTDS
+110 FTGTVGNADNVGAVGNAGNADS
-122 GSEANRAPGASNA
+122 PAPA
-135 AATPN
+135 
-140 TNTAA
+140 
-145 TPNTNA
+145 
-151 SATIAILAE
+151 IAILAE

-173 NVMAANSVGAFL
+173 NVMAGNSVGAFL
-185 ALVELERKRPGS
+185 ALHELERRRPGS

-207 PAEECSTAKEILA
+207 PAEECSTAKEVLA

-227 IDAAIQTHSY
+227 VDAAVQTHSY

-251 MRAIFTGVP
+251 IRAIFTGVP

-287 RQHILPMDR
+287 RQQILPMDR

-309 IVPERAEI
+309 IVPERTEI

-326 ETLKDLVSR
+326 ETLKDLVAR

-351 EIVTSDTTN
+351 EIVTSETTN

-373 WVRAQRERGREPLPA
+373 WVRSQRERGRDPLPA

-403 VSVRIPGIHPLIG
+403 VSVRIPGIHPLIK
-416 VADSNV
+416 VADSDV

-433 ASPAGD
+433 GSPSGD
-439 AAALDGAYGL
+439 AAATDGAYGL
-449 AAVALDYLHDAD
+449 ASVALDYLHDAEF
-461 LRAAAHRDFEEAG
+461 RAAVRRDFEEAG